1 MIIKKIKLKNIRSY
15 TEQEIKFPEGTILLS
30 GEIGAGKS
38 TILLAAE
45 FCLFGIMKGE
55 ISGSSLLRKGC
66 TDGFADL
73 TFSTGER
80 EISIKR
86 TLKKT
91 SNGIAQNAGF
101 LTINDVTQEFTPVE
115 LKQKILEILNYP
127 AEALTKKSLIF
138 RYTVYTPQEDMKII
152 LLGDKEARLQTLRR
166 VFSIDKYKK
175 IKDNLKIITAEIK
188 ERKREI
194 EGFVSDLGI
203 KKEKLNEL
211 ENSAEKLESQKVK
224 ISEELNILNK
234 KIEERKNEYKNLEEQ
249 NIKIIHLKKDLENF
263 LHRKTMKNEQKTKLA
278 NQLKFLEDQINKTGI
293 KEPDANISDIIEK
306 IKHNEAAAESIE
318 KELKRILEKLSEI
331 KTKKSASEEIKNSI
345 RKLDFCPLCRQK
357 VSENHK
363 HEVSKNE
370 ENKIAGLENE
380 LKLLL
385 EEEGKLT
392 GKIKNIKEE
401 INKYQLIEKNHELN
415 KLKLKEVE
423 SKKAILDNIKNELID
438 IDIFLTEILNS
449 EEEVKK
455 SLDSIKNTEEIIKK
469 LREELDKLILMQRGH
484 EITLAS
490 SEIEIKSLKKQTD
503 EIMLEIEKKTT
514 AQEKINYYIKLL
526 HWIDNNFFSMV
537 DVMEKRVMSKVRA
550 DFDALLQKW
559 VEMLADS
566 DTIKV
571 RLDEEFTPLIEQNSH
586 DIEYE
591 NLSGGEK
598 TACALAYRLALN
610 QVINNMVSSVNTRDI
625 IILDEPTDGFSSEQ
639 IDKIKNVLEELKMKQ
654 IIIVSHEPKIEAFA
668 DRIIKVEKRG
678 HTSRVLTQ

>member
-45 FCLFGIMKGE
+45 FCLFGIVKGE

-66 TDGFADL
+66 TEGFADL

-91 SNGIAQNAGF
+91 SSGIVQNAGF
-101 LTINDVTQEFTPVE
+101 LTINDVTQELTPVE

-211 ENSAEKLESQKVK
+211 ENSSEKLETQKSK

-234 KIEERKNEYKNLEEQ
+234 KVEEKKNEYKNLEEQ

-263 LHRKTMKNEQKTKLA
+263 LNKKTMKNEQKTKLA

-293 KEPDANISDIIEK
+293 KEPDANISDIMEK
-306 IKHNEAAAESIE
+306 IRYNEAAAESIE

-345 RKLDFCPLCRQK
+345 RKLDLCPLCRQK

-370 ENKIAGLENE
+370 ETKIAGLENE

-385 EEEGKLT
+385 EEEDKLNSSV
-392 GKIKNIKEE
+392 KVIKEE

-415 KLKLKEVE
+415 KLKLKEIE
-423 SKKAILDNIKNELID
+423 SKNEIINNIRNELID

-449 EEEVKK
+449 EEEIKK

-469 LREELDKLILMQRGH
+469 SKEELDKLILLQRGYQ
-484 EITLAS
+484 IDIAS

-503 EIMLEIEKKTT
+503 EIMLEIGKKTT

-559 VEMLADS
+559 FEMLADS
-566 DTIKV
+566 DIIKV

-654 IIIVSHEPKIEAFA
+654 IIMVSHEPKIEAFA
-668 DRIIKVEKRG
+668 DRIIKVEKQG
-678 HTSRVLTQ
+678 HTSRVSTQ

>member
-15 TEQEIKFPEGTILLS
+15 TEQEIKFPDGTILLS

-101 LTINDVTQEFTPVE
+101 LTINDVTQELTPVE

-211 ENSAEKLESQKVK
+211 ENSAERLESQKVK

-263 LHRKTMKNEQKTKLA
+263 LHKKTMKNEQKTKLA

-293 KEPDANISDIIEK
+293 KEPDANISDIMEK
-306 IKHNEAAAESIE
+306 IRYNEAAAESIE
-318 KELKRILEKLSEI
+318 KELKRILEKFSEI

-345 RKLDFCPLCRQK
+345 KKLDFCPLCRQK

-392 GKIKNIKEE
+392 GKIENIKEE

-423 SKKAILDNIKNELID
+423 SKKAILDNIKNELIETES
-438 IDIFLTEILNS
+438 FLNEILNS
-449 EEEVKK
+449 EEEIKK

-469 LREELDKLILMQRGH
+469 SREELDKLILLQRGY
-484 EITLAS
+484 EIDLAS

-668 DRIIKVEKRG
+668 DRIIKVEKHG